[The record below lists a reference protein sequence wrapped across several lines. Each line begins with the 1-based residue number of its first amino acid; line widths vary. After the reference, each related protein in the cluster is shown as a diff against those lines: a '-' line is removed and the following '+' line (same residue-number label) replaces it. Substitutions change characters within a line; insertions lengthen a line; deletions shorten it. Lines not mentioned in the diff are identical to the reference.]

1 MALRVAA
8 SPDCT
13 LGPALAGF
21 LMHIAE
27 LDQHFDWTY
36 IVDYILMVCKKWFG
50 HADADTWSRQDM
62 EAFQDKL
69 AIAPTKSLKPL
80 VAPAE
85 QRKAGTNATVCLCWN
100 NSTCTG
106 PCGQAHTCL
115 ICGTKNHLSPSCPS
129 LAKFKPSPPS
139 LVAAE
144 AASKS
149 DVKGRGLVGLLPIH
163 LVPVGSPS
171 GHPPRTSLELSPPVS
186 PAPWQPLMDT
196 PTPQPPCPIATPPLE
211 GPFTTHQPIMAA
223 PLAGRPATT
232 SGPPAMAT
240 KPITAPTPLTA
251 PAPIMATPPL
261 MVPWPI
267 TAPRLIMPPPP
278 LPQPPPS
285 SPCLQRIC
293 ACTFSCRPSAESLR
307 PTRTPPLRPQSSPGT
322 MSLPAGVQCRN
333 APMLGGASWHATLM
347 PRCATSCWVASLMG
361 YALAMRAH
369 CVQLAG
375 PPATSPWT
383 LLGWPTS
390 TKRLLLTSLRVGSQ
404 GSLTRPPSFA
414 LPLAWYQS
422 PTPLASTPSTTF
434 PTPAAQGRSF
444 LLSMPASSWPL
455 CPCGMRASNPCLTLS
470 ELPQV
475 AGSGKV
481 TFGMPFAIS
490 SPASVTPGSWASHL
504 MACLTMRM
512 PSHLGARAH
521 PGYSTSMPRWF
532 IGL

>member
-149 DVKGRGLVGLLPIH
+149 DVKGRGLV
-163 LVPVGSPS
+163 
-171 GHPPRTSLELSPPVS
+171 
-186 PAPWQPLMDT
+186 
-196 PTPQPPCPIATPPLE
+196 
-211 GPFTTHQPIMAA
+211 
-223 PLAGRPATT
+223 
-232 SGPPAMAT
+232 
-240 KPITAPTPLTA
+240 
-251 PAPIMATPPL
+251 
-261 MVPWPI
+261 
-267 TAPRLIMPPPP
+267 
-278 LPQPPPS
+278 
-285 SPCLQRIC
+285 
-293 ACTFSCRPSAESLR
+293 
-307 PTRTPPLRPQSSPGT
+307 
-322 MSLPAGVQCRN
+322 
-333 APMLGGASWHATLM
+333 
-347 PRCATSCWVASLMG
+347 
-361 YALAMRAH
+361 
-369 CVQLAG
+369 
-375 PPATSPWT
+375 
-383 LLGWPTS
+383 
-390 TKRLLLTSLRVGSQ
+390 
-404 GSLTRPPSFA
+404 
-414 LPLAWYQS
+414 
-422 PTPLASTPSTTF
+422 
-434 PTPAAQGRSF
+434 
-444 LLSMPASSWPL
+444 
-455 CPCGMRASNPCLTLS
+455 
-470 ELPQV
+470 
-475 AGSGKV
+475 
-481 TFGMPFAIS
+481 
-490 SPASVTPGSWASHL
+490 
-504 MACLTMRM
+504 
-512 PSHLGARAH
+512 
-521 PGYSTSMPRWF
+521 
-532 IGL
+532 